1 MKTKIFVS
9 ILILTSDLTAQAAIY
24 KISPDSGKV
33 TFLAKGRPALIS
45 IHGEGD
51 GATAALKEKDQ
62 MLSGEISF
70 QLKSLKTG
78 IELRDDHLKN
88 KYLEVDKYPTAILK
102 ISDLKLPPNLKD
114 GFSFKGTLNLHGVD
128 QPVEGNA
135 SVAADSK
142 YQKLSANFNIKLSQ
156 FKIEIPSF
164 KGITVAE
171 EVQVKVEAPFMKEE

>member
-1 MKTKIFVS
+1 MKIKIFIS
-9 ILILTSDLTAQAAIY
+9 ILILTSSLTAQAAIY
-24 KISPDSGKV
+24 KLSPDSGKV
-33 TFLAKGRPALIS
+33 TFLAKGKPALIS
-45 IHGEGD
+45 IKGEGE

-62 MLSGEISF
+62 MLNGEVSF

-88 KYLEVDKYPTAILK
+88 KYLEVEKHPTATLK
-102 ISDLKLPPNLKD
+102 ISDLKLPENLKD
-114 GFSFKGTLNLHGVD
+114 GFPFKGILSLHGID
-128 QPVEGNA
+128 QPIEGIA

-142 YQKLSANFNIKLSQ
+142 SQKISADFKIKLSQ

-171 EVQVKVEAPFMKEE
+171 EVQVKVEAPVTREE